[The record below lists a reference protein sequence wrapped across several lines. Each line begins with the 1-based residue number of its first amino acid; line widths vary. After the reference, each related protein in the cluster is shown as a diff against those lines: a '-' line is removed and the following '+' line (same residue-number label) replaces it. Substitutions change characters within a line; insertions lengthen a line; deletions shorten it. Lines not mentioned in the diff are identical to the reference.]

1 MSKNVQLET
10 FIDSLPDGLQTEVG
24 ERGVRISG
32 GEKQRIVIARILFN
46 NPDVLIFDESTN
58 ALDFDTEKKIV
69 DLIHNL
75 KSENKTIIFVS
86 HRKSTLEKCDS
97 IYLLKDKKLELN

>member
-1 MSKNVQLET
+1 MEKKYWLCITNLFLLDDSIKKNITFKFNDEDIDEEKLKRIVKNVQLET
-10 FIDSLPDGLQTEVG
+10 FIDLPDGLQTEVG

-69 DLIHNL
+69 I
-75 KSENKTIIFVS
+75 
-86 HRKSTLEKCDS
+86 
-97 IYLLKDKKLELN
+97 